1 MREARMGSLEQDRG
15 DIMNESS
22 SMRHL
27 SIVGS
32 LTVAFLL
39 SLFLLPVW
47 ATATGTFAVLVI
59 AGTSLLLHRI
69 DEGD

>member
-1 MREARMGSLEQDRG
+1 MSEP
-15 DIMNESS
+15 S

-27 SIVGS
+27 SIAGS

-69 DEGD
+69 EEHD